1 MPLRY
6 QSKNRSKMDPITPVR
21 TRASISSSSLSK
33 SEEEIVKKLHS
44 NPERLSSGELAKT
57 LLSTFNKNLGNFSF
71 ARTFEAYLRWLE
83 AQRRAPQ
90 TTINYN
96 WKNVVMQWAQS
107 LKARNY
113 SLKELVLEVEHW
125 KRTHGPF
132 HDPETEVNP
141 RYPPTIEELET
152 AYKMDLRPHSAR
164 NTLSVPPMRKGDR
177 HLPEEPRRSHRGP
190 EPNTHEAST
199 SPAKHYSSSP
209 NNSSVYTSAPG
220 GTIGLFVMNVGN
232 YSNTEVVEIFHPE
245 SRHTITRQESWLT
258 NRTVHF
264 RTIEDRDRAF
274 HLLPDDLKA
283 RKEKDFTRPLV
294 RIYAGKGNKQWS
306 DIDTSSGHAASPEK
320 TSRRLGGNKDV
331 PEEVGLYFMNTGRY
345 SRKDVEKLFNV
356 RDTLNIVGVERLSK
370 SNVVVWFPSV
380 YLRDKALEYL
390 PSYLKDNNETSRK
403 TSLFVVLFNPDVHGI
418 HPASR
423 LRERQINGPDKFHNR
438 RADKNESRIEKSVAT
453 KHGRIS
459 RWGHTCDENDGFR
472 LPERTLSDDGR
483 LSRYESTNTS
493 SPEFSRYKGASFDK
507 PKIPVFSPVR
517 HNEERK
523 NGYLNDEERI
533 MWEQDQGD
541 VFAGM
546 WLEKLT
552 DEIMEQRSK
561 LENPIHYNALAKN
574 SYGEEEPVDKKALR
588 HAAPLVNEIGNARA
602 GLKRSR
608 SPEPIDHRENMGDCS
623 KRTKLENDSA
633 GPMDSSEGDLSDGDG
648 LDCSWL
654 VLSKVK
660 RLNALHMWDL
670 LDNAK
675 HLEEPLESDTSN
687 SSENEAMVE
696 KISDGDSDGE
706 DEEAESEDEGA
717 ASEDKETESEDKE
730 AEADVQRSNNE
741 LYVGFIPFQTS
752 MLIYSLQRTY
762 LEPRRRMVLV
772 SRLLGWIFGGL

>member
-1 MPLRY
+1 MNPV
-6 QSKNRSKMDPITPVR
+6 TPVR

-71 ARTFEAYLRWLE
+71 ARTLEAYLRWLE

-113 SLKELVLEVEHW
+113 SLKELVIEVEHW

-164 NTLSVPPMRKGDR
+164 NPPSVPPMRKGGR
-177 HLPEEPRRSHRGP
+177 HLPEESRRSHGGP

-209 NNSSVYTSAPG
+209 NNSSVRTSAPG
-220 GTIGLFVMNVGN
+220 GTVGLFVMNVGN

-264 RTIEDRDRAF
+264 RTIEDRNRAF

-320 TSRRLGGNKDV
+320 ISRRLSVNKDV
-331 PEEVGLYFMNTGRY
+331 SEEVGLYFMNTGRY
-345 SRKDVEKLFNV
+345 SRKDVEKVFNV

-380 YLRDKALEYL
+380 YLRDKALEHL
-390 PSYLKDNNETSRK
+390 PSYLKDDNETSRK
-403 TSLFVVLFNPDVHGI
+403 TSLFVVLFNPDVHGV

-423 LRERQINGPDKFHNR
+423 LRERQINGPDKFYNR
-438 RADKNESRIEKSVAT
+438 RADKNESLIERSFAT

-459 RWGHTCDENDGFR
+459 RWGHTRDEIDGFR

-483 LSRYESTNTS
+483 LSRYESTNNS
-493 SPEFSRYKGASFDK
+493 SPEFSRHKGVSFDK
-507 PKIPVFSPVR
+507 PQIPIFSPVR
-517 HNEERK
+517 RNEEK
-523 NGYLNDEERI
+523 HNGYLNDEERMI
-533 MWEQDQGD
+533 WEQGQD
-541 VFAGM
+541 VFAGL
-546 WLEKLT
+546 WLAKLAA
-552 DEIMEQRSK
+552 EIVEQRSK
-561 LENPIHYNALAKN
+561 LENPTQYNAPAKN
-574 SYGEEEPVDKKALR
+574 SSNDEEPVDKEALR

-608 SPEPIDHRENMGDCS
+608 SPDPIDYRENMGNFS
-623 KRTKLENDSA
+623 KRTKLESDYT
-633 GPMDSSEGDLSDGDG
+633 GPMDSFEGDLSDGDG
-648 LDCSWL
+648 LDCSGL
-654 VLSKVK
+654 VLSRVK
-660 RLNALHMWDL
+660 RLNALLMWDL

-675 HLEEPLESDTSN
+675 RLEGSLESDTSN
-687 SSENEAMVE
+687 SSENDGMVE
-696 KISDGDSDGE
+696 ETSDGDSDGE
-706 DEEAESEDEGA
+706 DEEAESEDEGGE
-717 ASEDKETESEDKE
+717 SEDKETESQDKE
-730 AEADVQRSNNE
+730 AEADVQRSNND
-741 LYVGFIPFQTS
+741 LYVSFIPSRTS
-752 MLIYSLQRTY
+752 MLIYSLERTY
-762 LEPRRRMVLV
+762 LEPR
-772 SRLLGWIFGGL
+772 